1 MSGHDHHGDVAA
13 HRCPACVETWW
24 SARTVDDLGAL
35 GARWLTGELEL
46 QPRYFGAAPDPETVP
61 LVQTLAA
68 VNLAGFWTH
77 MSQPG
82 LVDGELRQR
91 AYVAG
96 YCRPEVA
103 ERLEVLGLTDLVVL
117 ACAAEVP
124 GSFDV
129 PITVQGY
136 EPHTWGARGGE
147 SPEEFAGELHPTAV
161 AALWESVHVEVLDPM
176 WGRDDLLWDL
186 LLEAVAD

>member
-1 MSGHDHHGDVAA
+1 MVGADRGEPRCPGRPVA
-13 HRCPACVETWW
+13 HRC
-24 SARTVDDLGAL
+24 
-35 GARWLTGELEL
+35 ARWLTGELEL
-46 QPRYFGAAPDPETVP
+46 QPRYFGAATDPETVP

-68 VNLAGFWTH
+68 VNRAGFWTD

-103 ERLEVLGLTDLVVL
+103 ERLEVLGLTDVVVL

-136 EPHTWGARGGE
+136 DPHTWGARGGE
-147 SPEEFAGELHPTAV
+147 SPGEFAGELHPTAV
-161 AALWESVHVEVLDPM
+161 AALSESVHVEVLDPH
-176 WGRDDLLWDL
+176 WGQRP
-186 LLEAVAD
+186 AVGRAGPRGRGPTRQ